1 MPGGDRTGPEGMGSM
16 TGRAAGFCAGYN
28 VPGYMNPY
36 GGGGR
41 GFRRNFGGRGVGF
54 GRRGGFAYDVNPTV
68 QTTLQPDV
76 AQAPTNESMELE
88 ALRNQSQAIEA
99 TLSVIQKRV
108 EALEKQSPE
117 KTESS

>member
-1 MPGGDRTGPEGMGSM
+1 MPGGDRTGPEGMGPM

-41 GFRRNFGGRGVGF
+41 GFRRNLGGRGGGF
-54 GRRGGFAYDVNPTV
+54 GRRGGFANFAYPAV
-68 QTTLQPDV
+68 QTTFQPGV
-76 AQAPTNESMELE
+76 APAPANEAMELE

-99 TLSVIQKRV
+99 TLSEVQKRIDT
-108 EALEKQSPE
+108 LEKQVTDKS
-117 KTESS
+117 